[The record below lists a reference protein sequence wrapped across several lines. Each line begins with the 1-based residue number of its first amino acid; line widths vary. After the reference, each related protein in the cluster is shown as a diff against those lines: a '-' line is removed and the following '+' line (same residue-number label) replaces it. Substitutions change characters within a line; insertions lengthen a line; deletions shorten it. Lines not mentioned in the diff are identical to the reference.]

1 MNSDAFKRF
10 LEEYISAGHEHLI
23 SETLE
28 LLPRT
33 LNSLHRFGYTTVEQ
47 ILEDI
52 QKYGEE
58 EFMRRIPHFGVSQF
72 SDLNTALIKF
82 QTNNTMES

>member
-58 EFMRRIPHFGVSQF
+58 EFMRRIPHFGVIHF

-82 QTNNTMES
+82 KTNNTM